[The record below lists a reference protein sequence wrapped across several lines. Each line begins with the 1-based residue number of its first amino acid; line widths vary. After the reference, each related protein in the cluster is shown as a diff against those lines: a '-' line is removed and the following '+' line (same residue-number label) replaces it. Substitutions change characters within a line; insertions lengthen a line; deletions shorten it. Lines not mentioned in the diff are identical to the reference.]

1 MLVRRLLRVT
11 KVNGSITASAR
22 GAAIA
27 GERLL
32 WAGER
37 SGWARGHASPK
48 SIALTSRPSPL
59 CANGGWSGV
68 TRLINAEFRAA
79 RQSDPRDQ
87 APAFIFHRLAGDFP
101 RVHFFDKRRDVVAH

>member
-32 WAGER
+32 WAGEW
-37 SGWARGHASPK
+37 SGWARGHASPTID
-48 SIALTSRPSPL
+48 SAYEQAFAPMRERWMV
-59 CANGGWSGV
+59 GGD
-68 TRLINAEFRAA
+68 AA
-79 RQSDPRDQ
+79 
-87 APAFIFHRLAGDFP
+87 
-101 RVHFFDKRRDVVAH
+101 DKRRVSRRSAE